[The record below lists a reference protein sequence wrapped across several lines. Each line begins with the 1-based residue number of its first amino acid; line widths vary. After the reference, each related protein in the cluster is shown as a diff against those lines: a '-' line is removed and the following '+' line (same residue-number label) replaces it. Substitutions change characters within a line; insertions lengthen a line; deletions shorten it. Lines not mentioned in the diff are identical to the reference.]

1 MNKQE
6 FLMRLRE
13 GLSGLPENDIEERLI
28 FYSEMIDDRKEEGLS
43 EEDAVREIG
52 NIDEIISQIIADT
65 PFARLVKEK
74 VKPSRQ
80 LRTWEIVLLVIGSP
94 IWLSLG
100 IAVFSVIISVYIT
113 LWSVIISL
121 WATEAALWCSVIGSI
136 FSFVFLIFNGN
147 VTSGIVMISAGMVCA
162 GISIFLFYGCK
173 AATKGILLLTKK
185 SVLATK
191 NCFVKKE
198 RI

>member
-43 EEDAVREIG
+43 EEEAVREIG

-74 VKPSRQ
+74 IKPSRQ

-121 WATEAALWCSVIGSI
+121 WATEAALWCSIIGSI

-147 VTSGIVMISAGMVCA
+147 VTSGIVMICAGMVCA

>member
-28 FYSEMIDDRKEEGLS
+28 FYSEMIDDRKEEELS
-43 EEDAVREIG
+43 EEEAVREIG

-74 VKPSRQ
+74 IKPSRQ

>member
-6 FLMRLRE
+6 FLMRLRK

-43 EEDAVREIG
+43 EEEAVREIG

-121 WATEAALWCSVIGSI
+121 WATEAALWCSVIGSF

>member
-13 GLSGLPENDIEERLI
+13 GLSGLPKNDIEERLI

-43 EEDAVREIG
+43 EEEAVREIG

-65 PFARLVKEK
+65 PYARLVKEK

-147 VTSGIVMISAGMVCA
+147 VTSGIVMISARMVCA

>member
-6 FLMRLRE
+6 FLMQLRE

-43 EEDAVREIG
+43 EEEAVREIG

-147 VTSGIVMISAGMVCA
+147 VTSGIVMISAGMACA

>member
-6 FLMRLRE
+6 FLMWLRK

-43 EEDAVREIG
+43 EEEAVREIG

-121 WATEAALWCSVIGSI
+121 WATEAALWCSVIGSF

-173 AATKGILLLTKK
+173 AATKGIHLLTKK

>member
-6 FLMRLRE
+6 FLMRRRE
-13 GLSGLPENDIEERLI
+13 GLSGLPKNDIEERLI

-43 EEDAVREIG
+43 EEEAVREIG

>member
-43 EEDAVREIG
+43 EEEAVREIG

-147 VTSGIVMISAGMVCA
+147 VTSGIVMICAGMVCA

>member
-13 GLSGLPENDIEERLI
+13 GLSGLPKNDIEERLI

-43 EEDAVREIG
+43 EEEAVREIG